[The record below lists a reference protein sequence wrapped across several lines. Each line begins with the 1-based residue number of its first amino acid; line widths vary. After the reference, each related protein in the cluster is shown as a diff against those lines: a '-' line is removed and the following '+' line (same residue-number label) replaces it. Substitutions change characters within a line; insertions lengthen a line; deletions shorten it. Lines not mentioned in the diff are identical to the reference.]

1 MMKLYQEN
9 SRSGMLRH
17 YFFYLY
23 PSISLSRDEDAL
35 AKVPDP
41 DAVKPDGWLDDEP
54 EFVSDPTAE
63 KPEDW

>member
-1 MMKLYQEN
+1 MVCQDPISFLY
-9 SRSGMLRH
+9 LC
-17 YFFYLY
+17 
-23 PSISLSRDEDAL
+23 ISLSRDEDAP

-63 KPEDW
+63 KPDDW

>member
-1 MMKLYQEN
+1 MLCQDPIFLY
-9 SRSGMLRH
+9 
-17 YFFYLY
+17 
-23 PSISLSRDEDAL
+23 LSRDEDAP

-63 KPEDW
+63 KPDDW